1 MTVLSV
7 EDLRI
12 SYRSR
17 GEWREVV
24 HNISF
29 SIQRGEMLAFVGESG
44 SGKTTTA
51 QAIIG
56 LLADNA
62 RRDAGRIVLNG
73 QVISDWSDKRLNR
86 LRGVSISLVPQD
98 PGNSL
103 NPVKTIGQQVEEI
116 LRLHQSLSAAERRQ
130 QVLNLLAK
138 VGLSHPEQR
147 FDQYPHQLSG
157 GMKQRVLIAIA
168 IALQPD
174 LIIADEPTSALDVTV
189 QKRILDLLD
198 ILRRE
203 SGTAVLFVTHD
214 LALAAER
221 ADRIMVFR
229 QGEIQEQGATETIV
243 QRPQHPYTRQL
254 LHDLLDAPLGLAAAR
269 HRPLATP
276 AIRVEGISK
285 RFSLGKQALQAL
297 DSVSFE
303 VRRGSTHALVGES
316 GSGKSMTARA
326 LMGLV
331 RKPGVV
337 SAERLEVLGRDVLT
351 LSARGWRALRGNDI
365 AMVLQDP
372 RYALNPVQ
380 SIQTQLEE
388 ALTLHQRLS
397 RRARAEAVKDAI
409 AAVGLDLPVLSRYP
423 GELSG
428 GMGQRV
434 MIALALLNNPK
445 VLIADEPTSALDAR
459 LRNQILE
466 LLVEQCAQRQMA
478 MLLISHDLPLVAAH
492 CDRVLVMYQ
501 GRQVDEMPARALP
514 SATHPY
520 TRTLWTCR
528 PNAHTYGQMLPTLD
542 RTLDFTETAHGDR

>member
-1 MTVLSV
+1 MT
-7 EDLRI
+7 DI
-12 SYRSR
+12 
-17 GEWREVV
+17 
-24 HNISF
+24 
-29 SIQRGEMLAFVGESG
+29 
-44 SGKTTTA
+44 
-51 QAIIG
+51 
-56 LLADNA
+56 
-62 RRDAGRIVLNG
+62 
-73 QVISDWSDKRLNR
+73 RL
-86 LRGVSISLVPQD
+86 
-98 PGNSL
+98 
-103 NPVKTIGQQVEEI
+103 
-116 LRLHQSLSAAERRQ
+116 
-130 QVLNLLAK
+130 
-138 VGLSHPEQR
+138 
-147 FDQYPHQLSG
+147 
-157 GMKQRVLIAIA
+157 
-168 IALQPD
+168 
-174 LIIADEPTSALDVTV
+174 TV
-189 QKRILDLLD
+189 Q
-198 ILRRE
+198 
-203 SGTAVLFVTHD
+203 
-214 LALAAER
+214 
-221 ADRIMVFR
+221 
-229 QGEIQEQGATETIV
+229 
-243 QRPQHPYTRQL
+243 
-254 LHDLLDAPLGLAAAR
+254 GLAVDYPTAR
-269 HRPLATP
+269 
-276 AIRVEGISK
+276 VV
-285 RFSLGKQALQAL
+285 
-297 DSVSFE
+297 DNVSFTLGNE
-303 VRRGSTHALVGES
+303 RLALVGES

-466 LLVEQCAQRQMA
+466 LLVEQSAQRQMA

-501 GRQVDEMPARALP
+501 ETGRRDAGAGAAERDALLHPHPVDLPAKCPHLRPDAADPRQNPGLYGDNPWRSLIFRIYRLHSARRRRSPPPVSVSTPGKP
-514 SATHPY
+514 SA
-520 TRTLWTCR
+520 
-528 PNAHTYGQMLPTLD
+528 
-542 RTLDFTETAHGDR
+542 

>member
-1 MTVLSV
+1 MT
-7 EDLRI
+7 DI
-12 SYRSR
+12 
-17 GEWREVV
+17 
-24 HNISF
+24 
-29 SIQRGEMLAFVGESG
+29 
-44 SGKTTTA
+44 
-51 QAIIG
+51 
-56 LLADNA
+56 
-62 RRDAGRIVLNG
+62 
-73 QVISDWSDKRLNR
+73 RL
-86 LRGVSISLVPQD
+86 
-98 PGNSL
+98 
-103 NPVKTIGQQVEEI
+103 
-116 LRLHQSLSAAERRQ
+116 
-130 QVLNLLAK
+130 
-138 VGLSHPEQR
+138 
-147 FDQYPHQLSG
+147 
-157 GMKQRVLIAIA
+157 
-168 IALQPD
+168 
-174 LIIADEPTSALDVTV
+174 TV
-189 QKRILDLLD
+189 Q
-198 ILRRE
+198 
-203 SGTAVLFVTHD
+203 
-214 LALAAER
+214 
-221 ADRIMVFR
+221 
-229 QGEIQEQGATETIV
+229 
-243 QRPQHPYTRQL
+243 
-254 LHDLLDAPLGLAAAR
+254 GLAVDYPTAR
-269 HRPLATP
+269 
-276 AIRVEGISK
+276 VVDNV
-285 RFSLGKQALQAL
+285 SLTLGNERL
-297 DSVSFE
+297 
-303 VRRGSTHALVGES
+303 ALVGES

-331 RKPGVV
+331 RKPGIV

-351 LSARGWRALRGNDI
+351 LSAHGWRELRGNDI

-397 RRARAEAVKDAI
+397 RRGRAEAVKDVI
-409 AAVGLDLPVLSRYP
+409 AAVGLELPVLSRYP

-514 SATHPY
+514 TATHPY

-542 RTLDFTETAHGDR
+542 RTQDFPETAHGDR